1 MKTKRNKLFA
11 PSIALLLTAFAFFS
25 CSQTNQ
31 TGTATLST
39 TIPTASFAKT
49 ATETGESAYTLE
61 VSISGEYSETQ
72 SQEVSET
79 ENSKTFEFQ
88 EIPVGAEIKLSAKL
102 LSGDETI
109 CSGESEPFTV
119 KAGENMIKLSM
130 KKAQSEENEK
140 TDETETTDDTVWI
153 VLWNR
158 STTEKKDA
166 NTTENTYSATGM
178 RAYKEDSLSSVN
190 ITMDNSLTKNTIDS
204 SAFSDNGYLY
214 TLEHYQDTKTD
225 ETVYKIAQYK
235 KTSEGYEPGVFN
247 NLTDLLAKADASGNS
262 PVEITCHGDYVY
274 VMWKFYSYTS
284 GSDTGCNM
292 TKIGGIKL
300 SNLGTAESFD
310 TEATIEGL
318 YAGHIAVTNNALF
331 ATKDYSVYSFDITKE
346 MNDYWSVSSFEPIVI
361 FNTYGYDYELSITDL
376 HSQDG
381 YLYGL
386 LSYSVMYKTTKGGV
400 FKIDTGTKE
409 LCDWSNGS
417 TLLGWNGTESDTQH
431 GSKDYF
437 FNPTNFIATSPKK
450 LVISDDGCRESSDN
464 SDTDPNNENRIVTI
478 DLATEAMT
486 ATDVNVMFDNE
497 KTDCGC
503 TKAEAN

>member
-11 PSIALLLTAFAFFS
+11 QSIALLLTAFAFFS

-109 CSGESEPFTV
+109 CSGESGLFTV
-119 KAGENMIKLSM
+119 KAGENMIKLLM

-166 NTTENTYSATGM
+166 NTTEKTYSATGM
-178 RAYKEDSLSSVN
+178 SAFKEDSLSSAE
-190 ITMDNSLTKNTIDS
+190 ITADNSLTTNTIDS
-204 SAFSDNGYLY
+204 FAFSDNGDLY
-214 TLEHYQDTKTD
+214 TLEHYQDTATG
-225 ETVYKIAQYK
+225 EVYNIAQYK
-235 KTSEGYEPGVFN
+235 KTLEGYEPGVFK
-247 NLTDLLAKADASGNS
+247 NLTELLAIADTSGNS

-318 YAGHIAVTNNALF
+318 YADHIAVTDDALF
-331 ATKDYSVYSFDITKE
+331 ATKDYSVYSFEITTKG
-346 MNDYWSVSSFEPIVI
+346 MNDYWSGSSFEPIAI
-361 FNTYGYDYELSITDL
+361 FNEYGYDYELSITDL
-376 HSQDG
+376 HSQGG

-386 LSYSVMYKTTKGGV
+386 LSYSVMNKTTKGGV

-417 TLLGWNGTESDTQH
+417 RLLGWNTTGSDTQH
-431 GSKDYF
+431 GSNDYF

-450 LVISDDGCRESSDN
+450 LVISDDGCREPSSN
-464 SDTDPNNENRIVTI
+464 SDTDPNNENRVVTI
-478 DLATEAMT
+478 DLETEAMT
-486 ATDVNVMFDNE
+486 ATYVNVMFDNE
-497 KTDCGC
+497 KTSCGC
-503 TKAEAN
+503 IKAEAN